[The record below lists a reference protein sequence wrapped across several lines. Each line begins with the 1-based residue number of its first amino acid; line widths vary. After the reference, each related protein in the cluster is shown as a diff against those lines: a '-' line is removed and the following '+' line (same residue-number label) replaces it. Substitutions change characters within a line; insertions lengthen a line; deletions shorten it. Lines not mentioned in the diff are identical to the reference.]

1 MLLNRIRPEIY
12 PILRKN
18 QNGFRTKRST
28 TGKMITIRRILD
40 GIKSKNLPATLLF
53 IDFSQDFDS
62 INREKISFHMKDIII
77 IYCIPTEIVN
87 AILML
92 YNNTRSMVRSP
103 DGDTPF
109 FDITIVYWSST
120 RR

>member
-1 MLLNRIRPEIY
+1 
-12 PILRKN
+12 
-18 QNGFRTKRST
+18 
-28 TGKMITIRRILD
+28 
-40 GIKSKNLPATLLF
+40 
-53 IDFSQDFDS
+53 
-62 INREKISFHMKDIII
+62 MKDIII

-109 FDITIVYWSST
+109 FDITIVYWSTT
-120 RR
+120 RRKTCTIYMHYMYPLYIEKISGYQFTSLFGVTLSKEKAIDTPMYTLPILTMLTI